1 MRSRNSLSLL
11 MVIVIL
17 SAALLAL
24 PALSIAQEKP
34 EKQARTVDAATRS
47 AIIEKVIQQLNEFY
61 IDSDVAKEMEEYV
74 RGKHGKGEYDRFV
87 EQRPFLSQLTKDLQ
101 HVSKDLHLGVWPIEW
116 AILTDDTSEEERK
129 RLEAVARYQNYGLNS
144 IQRLPG
150 NIGYLELSYFE
161 EIRLGGDTAVAAM
174 NFLANC
180 DALIFDVRRN
190 GGGSS
195 VLGLIM
201 SYLFDQPT
209 HTMNAYS
216 KVTGE
221 TSQGWT
227 FEYVPGPRLAD
238 IPVYVLLS
246 RRTASAAEA
255 LGYQLKASGRATL
268 VGERSRGAANPIEE
282 FSFPELS
289 ICMAVSAYRVSS
301 PITGTCWEGVGV
313 EPDIEVTGEKALY
326 AAAAE
331 AMKKLL
337 ESEAGEEITLGRQWA
352 LEMYQA
358 QLNSVTLSESEL
370 LKYIGQ
376 YGDSYKVKPALGT
389 LILERSDRMPV
400 TLIPLGNDL
409 FAFEEEEGGA
419 KFARDDAGKV
429 TGMNVWYFGGYN
441 YSLKRTGE

>member
-1 MRSRNSLSLL
+1 MRSRNSLSSL

-17 SAALLAL
+17 SATLLAL

-61 IDSDVAKEMEEYV
+61 IDPDVAKEMEEYV
-74 RGKHGKGEYDRFV
+74 RGQHSKGEYDRFV
-87 EQRPFLSQLTKDLQ
+87 EQRPFLSQLTKDLR
-101 HVSKDLHLGVWPIEW
+101 HVSNDLHLGVWPIEM
-116 AILTDDTSEEERK
+116 AILTDETSGEVRK
-129 RLEAVARYQNYGLNS
+129 SLEARARYQNYGLNG
-144 IQRLPG
+144 IRRLPG

-161 EIRLGGDTAVAAM
+161 EIKLGGETAVAAM
-174 NFLANC
+174 NFLANS
-180 DALIFDVRRN
+180 DALIIDVRRN
-190 GGGSS
+190 GGGSD
-195 VLGLIM
+195 VVKLIM
-201 SYLFDQPT
+201 SYLFGEPK
-209 HTMNAYS
+209 HTIDIYS
-216 KVTGE
+216 KVTGKTE
-221 TSQGWT
+221 QGWT
-227 FEYVPGPRLAD
+227 LDYVPGPRLAE
-238 IPVYVLLS
+238 IPVYVLQS
-246 RRTASAAEA
+246 RRSASAAEGFA
-255 LGYQLKASGRATL
+255 YGLKNQGRGTI

-313 EPDIEVTGEKALY
+313 EPDIEVPGEKALY

-337 ESEAGEEITLGRQWA
+337 ESGADEEITRGRQWA

-389 LILERSDRMPV
+389 LILERSNRMPV

-409 FAFEEEEGGA
+409 FVFEEEEGGL
-419 KFARDDAGKV
+419 KFERDEAGAV
-429 TGMNVWYFGGYN
+429 TGMSGWYFGGYN
-441 YSLKRTGE
+441 YTLKKTGE